1 MKKLRDYPYR
11 DLIEVRNK
19 LELIVFN
26 CKSVEE
32 VETKY
37 MQRKLRQLITIAGL
51 LLHVQRTM
59 YRKQSFSL
67 LF

>member
-26 CKSVEE
+26 CKTIEE
-32 VETKY
+32 VESVY
-37 MQRKLRQLITIAGL
+37 IQRKLRQLITIAGL

-59 YRKQSFSL
+59 YRKQSFHL